1 MTCDVSTITDREE
14 LEAIIRAA
22 YARDLELQQQAA
34 DSDQQR
40 RQRIAQAV
48 DSLTALLGPDHPSAA
63 GQGSIRE
70 MRLYSDADLQQHAGL
85 AIRLVL
91 EGMEILTA
99 TARDVAR
106 VVGEEV

>member
-1 MTCDVSTITDREE
+1 MSIDYSALTLSEISQILTEASEAYRAREVSDA
-14 LEAIIRAA
+14 L
-22 YARDLELQQQAA
+22 
-34 DSDQQR
+34 SDQQR

-48 DSLTALLGPDHPSAA
+48 DSLTALLGPDQPSAA

-70 MRLYSDADLQQHAGL
+70 MRLYPDAVLQRL

>member
-1 MTCDVSTITDREE
+1 MDLSHITTPAEAEALMQAVAE
-14 LEAIIRAA
+14 LYQR
-22 YARDLELQQQAA
+22 LQQAA
-34 DSDQQR
+34 ADTDAAR
-40 RQRIAQAV
+40 RARIGAAV
-48 DSLTALLGPDHPSAA
+48 KSLTALLGPDQPSAA

-70 MRLYSDADLQQHAGL
+70 MRLYPDADLQQHAGL

>member
-1 MTCDVSTITDREE
+1 MSIDYSALTLSEISQILTEASEAYRAREVSDA
-14 LEAIIRAA
+14 L
-22 YARDLELQQQAA
+22 
-34 DSDQQR
+34 SDQQR

-48 DSLTALLGPDHPSAA
+48 DSLTALLGPDQPSAA

-70 MRLYSDADLQQHAGL
+70 MRLYPDAVLQQHAGL

>member
-1 MTCDVSTITDREE
+1 MSIDYSALTLSEISQILTEASEAYRAREVSD
-14 LEAIIRAA
+14 AP
-22 YARDLELQQQAA
+22 
-34 DSDQQR
+34 SDQQR

-48 DSLTALLGPDHPSAA
+48 DSLTALLGPDQPSAA

-70 MRLYSDADLQQHAGL
+70 MRLYPDAALHQHAGL

>member
-1 MTCDVSTITDREE
+1 MDLSHITTPAEAEALMQAVAE
-14 LEAIIRAA
+14 LYQR
-22 YARDLELQQQAA
+22 LQQAA
-34 DSDQQR
+34 ADTDAAR
-40 RQRIAQAV
+40 RARIGAAV
-48 DSLTALLGPDHPSAA
+48 KSLTALLGPDQPSAA

-70 MRLYSDADLQQHAGL
+70 MRLYPDAVLQQHAGL

>member
-1 MTCDVSTITDREE
+1 MSIDYSAMTLSEISQILTEASEAYRAREVSDA
-14 LEAIIRAA
+14 L
-22 YARDLELQQQAA
+22 
-34 DSDQQR
+34 SDQQR
-40 RQRIAQAV
+40 RQRITQAV
-48 DSLTALLGPDHPSAA
+48 DSLTALLGPDQPSAA

-70 MRLYSDADLQQHAGL
+70 MRLYPDAALHQHAGL